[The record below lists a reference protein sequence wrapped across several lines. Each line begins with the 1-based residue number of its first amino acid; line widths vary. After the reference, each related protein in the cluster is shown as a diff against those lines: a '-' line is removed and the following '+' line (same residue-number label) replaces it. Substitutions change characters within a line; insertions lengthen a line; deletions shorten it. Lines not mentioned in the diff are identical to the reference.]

1 MEERKK
7 RCEKVD
13 STRDARI
20 IHESKEEERK
30 GRRREGE
37 RERER
42 EAIIMPTLSLSLSI
56 INAKFASVFESEA
69 TQETVNGQGK
79 S

>member
-30 GRRREGE
+30 GRRREG
-37 RERER
+37 ERER